1 MLFLDK
7 VFAFSFF
14 LCYTLYGDYM
24 KSRGFTLVELL
35 GVVFILALL
44 GLLIVPIVSNV
55 LIDKKND
62 LYNVQIR
69 NIEDGLS
76 NYLNEHFLDVNVPSD
91 SWLGYKLEYL
101 QELGYI
107 KNGIKNPITNR
118 EFSSDMVIAVK
129 NSYDG
134 FEYHFGSIFQD
145 LEEINNYHDC
155 IVCSSNN
162 ECIDVYVYWGD

>member
-1 MLFLDK
+1 
-7 VFAFSFF
+7 
-14 LCYTLYGDYM
+14 M

-62 LYNVQIR
+62 LYDVQIR
-69 NIEDGLS
+69 NIEEGMR
-76 NYLNEHFLDVNVPSD
+76 NYLSEHFFEVNVS
-91 SWLGYKLEYL
+91 SENWLGYKLKYL

-134 FEYHFGSIFQD
+134 FEYHFGSIFSD
-145 LEEINNYHDC
+145 LGETDGYH
-155 IVCSSNN
+155 
-162 ECIDVYVYWGD
+162 ECIICTSDNNCVSANVYWGNN